1 MKELR
6 RKGSFLEDEDDG
18 ENADEKEGTSSL
30 TAGVRDI
37 EIEEGTA
44 SSHKKTSHKKSS
56 PPANGV

>member
-1 MKELR
+1 VKELR
-6 RKGSFLEDEDDG
+6 RKGSFLEDEDDE
-18 ENADEKEGTSSL
+18 ENGVEKEGTSSL

-44 SSHKKTSHKKSS
+44 TSHKNSP